1 MSNSFS
7 IHNQDIQLFE
17 SEYVDSLPVY
27 CSGAY
32 VSPETPESMSTSMLK
47 IQIKNLQNSYDIHDL
62 ISGEIKFSPKN
73 PENVS
78 SIVAVLECQEYISQS
93 KWMAS
98 KQKNSIT
105 TLQSHV
111 IPLSLLSTHSEFL
124 PGFVYT
130 FPFVLQVPEYRLQS
144 KRPTC
149 VNENQEHNRLVPS
162 LGTPPEISCSN
173 ERIEN
178 GSAYISYS
186 VKGLVKVKRH
196 AKIVT
201 LCQGHQVVNIHP
213 SYILSPLVQ
222 YNVNQHPYSIV
233 HNFLSKPSLMKYVKK
248 GQIMLEL
255 SKPTA
260 VSMNES
266 TDIKLLL
273 TTAQFPLVQISN
285 IQTKL
290 TATTSFFNEKKTNIF
305 ELISF
310 NTQGASW
317 ILNKHPSD
325 FSHKS
330 GIDLYTAEFRF
341 SLTLP
346 RNKLI
351 TPTFESCLMSRSYSL
366 TVTVTMTD
374 RVSYS
379 LTVPI
384 NIVTLLNSKSNYPFE
399 LINSSD
405 TSSISEGDS
414 DKLPQY
420 DSGSFFRS
428 QPDGATG
435 SSTEPSDERHITFH
449 MNSHTLKNNLE
460 LFL

>member
-1 MSNSFS
+1 
-7 IHNQDIQLFE
+7 
-17 SEYVDSLPVY
+17 
-27 CSGAY
+27 
-32 VSPETPESMSTSMLK
+32 MLQV
-47 IQIKNLQNSYDIHDL
+47 QIKNLQNSYDIHDL
-62 ISGEIKFSPKN
+62 INGEIKFSPKK

-105 TLQSHV
+105 TVQSHV

-130 FPFVLQVPEYRLQS
+130 FPFILQVPEYRLQL
-144 KRPTC
+144 KRQTC

-196 AKIVT
+196 TKNVT
-201 LCQGHQVVNIHP
+201 LCQGYQVVNIHP
-213 SYILSPLVQ
+213 SYTLSPFAQ
-222 YNVNQHPYSIV
+222 YIVKQHPYSIV
-233 HNFLSKPSLMKYVKK
+233 HNFSSKLSLMKYVRK

-273 TTAQFPLVQISN
+273 STAQVPLVQVSN
-285 IQTKL
+285 IQAQL
-290 TATTSFFNEKKTNIF
+290 IATTNIFDEQKTNIF

-317 ILNKHPSD
+317 ILNKRASD
-325 FSHKS
+325 FSYKS
-330 GIDLYTAEFRF
+330 GIDLYTAKFRF
-341 SLTLP
+341 SFTLP
-346 RNKLI
+346 KNKLI
-351 TPTFESCLMSRSYSL
+351 TPTFESCLISRSYSL
-366 TVTVTMTD
+366 SVTVTMTD

-384 NIVTLLNSKSNYPFE
+384 NIVTFLNSKSNYPFE
-399 LINSSD
+399 SIYSSD
-405 TSSISEGDS
+405 TSSMSEGNN

-420 DSGSFFRS
+420 DSGSFYRE

-435 SSTEPSDERHITFH
+435 SSTVTSDEHHITFH
-449 MNSHTLKNNLE
+449 MDSHTLKNNLE